1 MEHSIRDEASA
12 IVVEL
17 AGDVDL
23 ESSPSARTILL
34 ECVGKGKSVYV
45 DMARVTYID
54 SSGGASLV
62 ESFQSARAGGS
73 GFTLISVSEEVMRVI
88 QLARLDKIFT
98 IHDNLDAARQAG
110 D

>member
-1 MEHSIRDEASA
+1 MEHSIRDDGGAT
-12 IVVEL
+12 VVEL

-34 ECVGKGKSVYV
+34 ECVGNGKSVYV
-45 DMARVTYID
+45 DMAGVTYID
-54 SSGGASLV
+54 SSGVASLV
-62 ESFQSARAGGS
+62 ESFQSARAGGT
-73 GFTLISVSEEVMRVI
+73 GFTLIAVSEEVMRVI

-98 IHDNLDAARQAG
+98 IHDSLSAARQAG

>member
-1 MEHSIRDEASA
+1 MEHSVRDDAGA
-12 IVVEL
+12 IVAEL

-45 DMARVTYID
+45 DMAGVIYID
-54 SSGGASLV
+54 SSGVASLV
-62 ESFQSARAGGS
+62 ESFQSARAGGT

-98 IHDNLDAARQAG
+98 IHDSLDTARQAG